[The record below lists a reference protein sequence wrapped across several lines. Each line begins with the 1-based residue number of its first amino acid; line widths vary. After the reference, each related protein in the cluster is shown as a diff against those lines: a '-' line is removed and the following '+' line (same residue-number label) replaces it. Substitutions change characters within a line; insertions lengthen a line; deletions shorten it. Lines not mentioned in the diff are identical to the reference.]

1 MNNKILKNNNKLNTL
16 KVIRLKVYMV
26 SAKALQKLNFIIDD
40 EDICQQIEKSIF
52 DYASYQCKSKNI
64 EPNVNDKLFIRIY
77 VNKLMSLYN
86 NLDKNSYIKN
96 EDFYDEVIK
105 GKIELKNIAFL
116 SPQEVNKKHWK
127 KYIDK
132 QSAVDEFLYSR
143 TAGIRTQEYKCGRC
157 RERNCT
163 YYQLQVRCSD
173 EPMTT
178 FINCLNC
185 GNTWSFN

>member
-1 MNNKILKNNNKLNTL
+1 MASLKA
-16 KVIRLKVYMV
+16 I
-26 SAKALQKLNFIIDD
+26 QKLNLIVK
-40 EDICQQIEKSIF
+40 DINICENIEKSIYN
-52 DYASYQCKSKNI
+52 YASKKCIDKNI
-64 EPNVNDKLFIRIY
+64 EPNIENEIFLRIY

-86 NLDKNSYIKN
+86 NLDKKSYIKN
-96 EDFYDEVIK
+96 DSFYDELMNE
-105 GKIELKNIAFL
+105 KINLDQIAFL
-116 SPQEVNKKHWK
+116 SPQEMNKKHWQ

-143 TAGIRTQEYKCGRC
+143 SAGIRTQEYKCGRC
-157 RERNCT
+157 KEHNCS

-185 GNTWSFN
+185 GNSWSFN

>member
-1 MNNKILKNNNKLNTL
+1 MTSI
-16 KVIRLKVYMV
+16 
-26 SAKALQKLNFIIDD
+26 KAIQKLNIIIEDK
-40 EDICQQIEKSIF
+40 DICEKIEKSIF
-52 DYASYQCKSKNI
+52 NFASEQCRLKNVEENI
-64 EPNVNDKLFIRIY
+64 ENSIFLRIY

-96 EDFYDEVIK
+96 IDFYDELINGNINVNK
-105 GKIELKNIAFL
+105 IAFL
-116 SPQEVNKKHWK
+116 TPQEINKKHWK

-143 TAGIRTQEYKCGRC
+143 TAGIRTTEFKCGRC
-157 RERNCT
+157 KEHNCS
-163 YYQLQVRCSD
+163 YYQMQVRCSD

-185 GNTWSFN
+185 GNSWSFN

>member
-1 MNNKILKNNNKLNTL
+1 MASLKA
-16 KVIRLKVYMV
+16 V
-26 SAKALQKLNFIIDD
+26 QKLNLIIDQK
-40 EDICQQIEKSIF
+40 EICEKIEKSIYN
-52 DYASYQCKSKNI
+52 YASDQCKMKNI
-64 EPNVNDKLFIRIY
+64 ESDITNKLFLRIY

-96 EDFYDEVIK
+96 EDFYDEVLSDKFDID
-105 GKIELKNIAFL
+105 NIAYM

-143 TAGIRTQEYKCGRC
+143 TAGIRTKEYKCGRC
-157 RERNCT
+157 KERNCT
-163 YYQLQVRCSD
+163 YYQLQVRSSD

-185 GNTWSFN
+185 GNSWSFN

>member
-1 MNNKILKNNNKLNTL
+1 MTS
-16 KVIRLKVYMV
+16 V
-26 SAKALQKLNFIIDD
+26 KAIQKLNLIIDNEEISKD
-40 EDICQQIEKSIF
+40 IEKSIYN
-52 DYASYQCKSKNI
+52 YAYEQCKSKNI
-64 EPNVNDKLFIRIY
+64 EPDIENKYFKRIY

-96 EDFYDEVIK
+96 ESFLDEILKSDYDINK
-105 GKIELKNIAFL
+105 IAFL

-132 QSAVDEFLYSR
+132 QSAADEFLYSR
-143 TAGIRTQEYKCGRC
+143 TAGIRTTEYKCGRC
-157 RERNCT
+157 KERNCS

-185 GNTWSFN
+185 GYTWSFN